1 MNALHVKIVVLTIV
15 LHFISD
21 FNLQI
26 GAKLHDM
33 KQRAWW
39 KAQLAK
45 FDKADTSRYRHDWV
59 CALLIHSFVWSAITF
74 APILWAMESVVGI
87 AICLLANTAVHA
99 WIDHAK
105 ANEYALSLVED
116 QVLHFIQIAMTL
128 WAWMA
133 LS

>member
-1 MNALHVKIVVLTIV
+1 MNALHVKIVVLTLV

-39 KAQLAK
+39 KAQLEK
-45 FDKADTSRYRHDWV
+45 LDKTDTRKYRHDWV

-74 APILWAMESVVGI
+74 APMLWITESGLGI
-87 AICLLANTAVHA
+87 VLCLLVNTGLHA
-99 WIDHAK
+99 LIDHAK
-105 ANEYALSLVED
+105 ANKLVLSLVED
-116 QVLHFIQIAMTL
+116 QMLHVAQIGMTL
-128 WAWMA
+128 LAWTA
-133 LS
+133 FS

>member
-1 MNALHVKIVVLTIV
+1 MASAIKIIVITLV

-26 GAKLHDM
+26 GAKLHEM
-33 KQRAWW
+33 KQKAWW
-39 KAQLAK
+39 KEQLGK
-45 FDKADTSRYRHDWV
+45 NPSLDPRPYRCDWI

-74 APILWAMESVVGI
+74 APILWVMESIVGI

-116 QVLHFIQIAMTL
+116 QLLHIVQIGMTL

>member
-1 MNALHVKIVVLTIV
+1 MASAIKIIVITLV

-26 GAKLHDM
+26 GAKLHEM
-33 KQRAWW
+33 KQKAWW
-39 KAQLAK
+39 KEQLGK
-45 FDKADTSRYRHDWV
+45 NPSLDPRPYRYDWI

-74 APILWAMESVVGI
+74 APILWVVESVVGI

-116 QVLHFIQIAMTL
+116 QVLHFMQIAMTL